1 MQSVVFGGIVSSLV
15 GLVVVIG
22 FGVIIVGAPIVF
34 LIFLYQMLRD
44 R

>member
-1 MQSVVFGGIVSSLV
+1 MQSVMVGGIVSNMV
-15 GLVVVIG
+15 GLFVVIG

-34 LIFLYQMLRD
+34 LVFLYQMLRD